1 MVNNKHIY
9 QELKNELE
17 NVKNNETLQ
26 QYLSQATIMVVSVTA
41 STTQGKNLTK
51 EELDIC
57 KTILE
62 KGQLQVGEKE
72 RGVAQDRRFM

>member
-41 STTQGKNLTK
+41 STTQVNSGVNIMQITVV
-51 EELDIC
+51 
-57 KTILE
+57 
-62 KGQLQVGEKE
+62 VG
-72 RGVAQDRRFM
+72 RG

>member
-1 MVNNKHIY
+1 MLNNNNIY

-41 STTQGKNLTK
+41 STTQVNSGVNIMQITVV
-51 EELDIC
+51 
-57 KTILE
+57 
-62 KGQLQVGEKE
+62 VG
-72 RGVAQDRRFM
+72 RG